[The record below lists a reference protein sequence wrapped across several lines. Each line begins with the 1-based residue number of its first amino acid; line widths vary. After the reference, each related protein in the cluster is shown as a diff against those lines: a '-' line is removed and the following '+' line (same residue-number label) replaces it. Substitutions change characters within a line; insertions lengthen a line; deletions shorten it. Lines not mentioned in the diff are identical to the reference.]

1 MEANLDWM
9 GIAGIAFVVAM
20 TGIIAWIGR
29 SVILKGMDMSLAREQ
44 AKASLK
50 HEQEY
55 QRIARETARAQA
67 EVAGRLV
74 HLEAIEAR
82 LGEVERMLRE
92 VDEPSLA
99 R

>member
-9 GIAGIAFVVAM
+9 GIAGIGFVIAM
-20 TGIIAWIGR
+20 TGIVAWIGR
-29 SVILKGMDMSLAREQ
+29 SVILKGMDMTLAREQ
-44 AKASLK
+44 AKADLK

-55 QRIARETARAQA
+55 QRLAREVAHAQT
-67 EVAGRLV
+67 EVAERLK

-82 LGEVERMLRE
+82 LTEVERMLRA
-92 VDEPSLA
+92 VDEPALA

>member
-50 HEQEY
+50 
-55 QRIARETARAQA
+55 ARAGIPTDRA
-67 EVAGRLV
+67 
-74 HLEAIEAR
+74 
-82 LGEVERMLRE
+82 
-92 VDEPSLA
+92 
-99 R
+99 